1 MLSRFARLEAAA
13 GEALE
18 NLTGQVLRVAN
29 GAVNKSRQPTHTD
42 WRASDYDAA
51 ELDALLDSTDW
62 DDASSGTGPSEWQR
76 AQSSMS
82 RRPRAN
88 RRAGGR
94 DQTGQGRGD
103 PTEWDQDWDAGW
115 ETGTW
120 DTSWAESRSGAGG
133 GRGDDG
139 NWDSTG
145 EYEDDDWSRSLV
157 ALGAASMAEIPMG
170 RIARV
175 RLVLRER
182 PAATTMLIVFLIG
195 FVLTCL
201 APLLPLLRLGSDAI
215 DLARRGAHIQ
225 SLVAG
230 GAQQLIQPTKL
241 ALVRDDV
248 DSIEHDLYEINSV
261 TNILGAPAAAL
272 SSTMRNYRLLVR
284 MGYDLTAAADEGL
297 QVGQTLL
304 VPLQGGA
311 LSASANNPGLSPAD
325 IHRARSVL
333 ADAQVRVQD
342 AVAAYRQ
349 LTPSALPAQLRPGSK
364 YGNYLALLP

>member
-1 MLSRFARLEAAA
+1 MDEGQHQPPRTTRPRSEDAASPQGDAPRSGGLLSRYGTGATPDEAPDAAPSPKAGVPSSPRPPASAGPGESPESRFPGAARGAQGEPPARRAPPRSSAGREGPGQGGLLSRFARLEAAA

-42 WRASDYDAA
+42 WRASDYVAA

-145 EYEDDDWSRSLV
+145 EDEDDDWSRSLV
-157 ALGAASMAEIPMG
+157 ALGAAGMAEVPMG
-170 RIARV
+170 AIARV

-241 ALVRDDV
+241 ALVRGDV
-248 DSIEHDLYEINSV
+248 DSI
-261 TNILGAPAAAL
+261 
-272 SSTMRNYRLLVR
+272 
-284 MGYDLTAAADEGL
+284 
-297 QVGQTLL
+297 
-304 VPLQGGA
+304 
-311 LSASANNPGLSPAD
+311 
-325 IHRARSVL
+325 
-333 ADAQVRVQD
+333 
-342 AVAAYRQ
+342 
-349 LTPSALPAQLRPGSK
+349 
-364 YGNYLALLP
+364 